1 VRDSVASIST
11 ERPYLINPIDIFST
25 FIPIV
30 TQYDS
35 LPNGPLN
42 QLIQQKQHNPKEIQS
57 LTHELLTL
65 FILEHIFNRELHE
78 HSSLDLV
85 YEIHQCFIIGVDG
98 FEYSKKIHSKSLKNL
113 SSRGRYVY
121 LMF

>member
-1 VRDSVASIST
+1 VRDSVAGIST
-11 ERPYLINPIDIFST
+11 ERPYFIDPVYILPT
-25 FIPIV
+25 LIPIV
-30 TQYDS
+30 AQYDPLS
-35 LPNGPLN
+35 NGPLN

-85 YEIHQCFIIGVDG
+85 YEIHQGFIIGVDG

>member
-1 VRDSVASIST
+1 VRDSVAGIST
-11 ERPYLINPIDIFST
+11 ECPYLINPIDIFST
-25 FIPIV
+25 LIPIV

-35 LPNGPLN
+35 LPYGPLN

-65 FILEHIFNRELHE
+65 FILEHILNRELHE

-85 YEIHQCFIIGVDG
+85 YEIHQGFIIGVDG